1 MDEDIN
7 AAITAIV
14 KIANRFRIFG
24 TPRLRVEIPASGA
37 LQSTRVYRDPS
48 EFELAGGFSAFLG
61 GGATS
66 FKVEG
71 KCASANTVPSGLR
84 IRRTRPIRAP
94 FLGGITST
102 MTTSPGLIVVLCQ
115 PASERDAEFPSSTQC
130 CTFPLS
136 SVTSSF
142 IKLCGLAKT
151 HAVTTPFI
159 VTVFS

>member
-7 AAITAIV
+7 ATITAIV
-14 KIANRFRIFG
+14 KTANRFRIFG
-24 TPRLRVEIPASGA
+24 IPRL
-37 LQSTRVYRDPS
+37 LFYRDPS
-48 EFELAGGFSAFLG
+48 EFESAGGFSAFLG

-130 CTFPLS
+130 CTFP
-136 SVTSSF
+136 V
-142 IKLCGLAKT
+142 ARYA
-151 HAVTTPFI
+151 HAREPYCPISGGVGEVNVDKNKPQ
-159 VTVFS
+159 